1 MDSHHNAALTPR
13 GRARMVRIVIHQGLS
28 YRKAAVLFHVDPKTV
43 QRWTQRYRRYGHKG
57 LYQRSSRPKRQPRR
71 TPKRIVRQ
79 VIARRRQRWTMDR
92 IAVNTGISR
101 ATVCRILQRN
111 GLNRLSALEVKP
123 PPQRYQ
129 HENPGDLLHVD
140 IKKLR
145 TLSGWFTP
153 SPDSAPASLPPLAE
167 SMCMWQSMIAKGLP
181 TQKYKTQRP
190 PMQRS

>member
-13 GRARMVRIVIHQGLS
+13 GRARMVRAVIHQGLS
-28 YRKAAVLFHVDPKTV
+28 YRRAAVLFHVDPKTV

-92 IAVNTGISR
+92 IAMNTGISQ
-101 ATVCRILQRN
+101 ATVCRILQGN

-129 HENPGDLLHVD
+129 HENPGDLLHLD
-140 IKKLR
+140 IKKLGR
-145 TLSGWFTP
+145 FDRVGHRITGR
-153 SPDSAPASLPPLAE
+153 
-167 SMCMWQSMIAKGLP
+167 GLG
-181 TQKYKTQRP
+181 TSRGAA
-190 PMQRS
+190 